1 MRLSE
6 AKKDHYRKLA
16 KEEGYSSRASYKLIQ
31 IQSKYRIL
39 KPNHCVIDFG
49 CAPGGW
55 LEVASKEVGQGYV
68 IGIDKKPV
76 KTQLENVR
84 ILTIDV
90 FDSDAESKIL
100 AVLPRKADV
109 VLSDLAPNISG
120 VWEVDHTKQIDLC
133 RRVIELL
140 PKILTRGGS
149 IVLKVFEG
157 PHLKDFVN
165 EVGRSFDY
173 SSIAKPPASRTA
185 SSELYVVG
193 KNYSG

>member
-16 KEEGYSSRASYKLIQ
+16 KEEGYSSRASYKLMQ
-31 IQSKYRIL
+31 IQAKYRIL
-39 KPNHCVIDFG
+39 RPNCCVIDFG

-55 LEVASKEVGQGYV
+55 LEVASMEIGDGLV

-76 KTQLENVR
+76 RMQLGNVR
-84 ILTIDV
+84 ILTIDI

-100 AVLPRKADV
+100 AILPRKVDV
-109 VLSDLAPNISG
+109 VLSDLSPNISG
-120 VWEVDHTKQIDLC
+120 VWEVDHATQIDLC
-133 RRVIELL
+133 RKVIELL

-149 IVLKVFEG
+149 AVLKVFEG
-157 PHLKDFVN
+157 PHLKEFVN
-165 EVGRSFDY
+165 QTGIRFGYVDL
-173 SSIAKPPASRTA
+173 AKPLASRTA
-185 SSELYVVG
+185 SSELYLVC

>member
-6 AKKDHYRKLA
+6 AKRDHYRKLA

-31 IQSKYRIL
+31 IQTKYRML
-39 KPNHCVIDFG
+39 RPNNCVIDFG

-55 LEVASKEVGQGYV
+55 LEVASKEVGDGCV

-76 KTQLENVR
+76 KTQLENVK

-100 AVLPRKADV
+100 AILPRKANV
-109 VLSDLAPNISG
+109 VLSDLSPNISG
-120 VWEVDHTKQIDLC
+120 VWEVDHAKQIDLC

-140 PKILTRGGS
+140 PRILTRGGS

-157 PHLKDFVN
+157 PHLKEFVN
-165 EVGRSFDY
+165 QVGKSFGY
-173 SSIAKPPASRTA
+173 VNIVKPPASRTA
-185 SSELYVVG
+185 SSELYMVC
-193 KNYSG
+193 KNYLG